1 MAFAGIVAE
10 IPLAQSGISG
20 VENPTILLPSDVLEA
35 NYISLYGQV
44 VRKEGGQTPY
54 TPSPL
59 GATVLNGFDWFPTA
73 AVQREIVVLGD
84 GRVLKDNGAGTF
96 PVPLASGI
104 AVSQPSQF
112 VAGGAE
118 ATGRAR
124 KLFLFTGGS
133 PVQVLAGD
141 TVTMAALAKPAAD
154 WSGSQ
159 HPLCGAVHANRLWA
173 AGNLSDPHRVYYSTV
188 TDHEDF
194 QDTTNAG
201 SLSVFSGEGD
211 RITGL
216 FSYRG
221 VLIVGKAPRGMY
233 VIDTTGIQPTT
244 YGVDSLSRAIGLA
257 TGNAMAQIDNDVI
270 LLDTAGNL
278 QSLAAVQAL
287 GDLSTLTYGQEVDL
301 ANYLTDKVNAAQ
313 TMWARMAYYGLK
325 RELHVAV
332 PLTGQ
337 TTNTGR
343 LVVDYNGPSRPRF
356 RLSEPESCVALWLKH
371 LGVNGPLRPV
381 RGDTAGMLWD
391 LDQATPSAA
400 GVPGSQARVLTPA
413 LDMGHL
419 DPGLAARVKQ
429 GFYLELVTA
438 LLGPWN
444 LDIDV
449 YWDGRRQQQL
459 AFTMRNQHGLP
470 EGQVV
475 SLQQRLLGSG
485 RRVQFDVRQT
495 VGGQGMEVY
504 RLYMAFS
511 ALDHRQNEVYWT

>member
-1 MAFAGIVAE
+1 MAFSGMVVE
-10 IPLAQSGISG
+10 IPLAQSGVTG

-44 VRKEGGQTPY
+44 VRKEGGQSPY

-59 GATVLNGFDWFPTA
+59 GATVLNGADWFPTS
-73 AVQREIVVLGD
+73 AVQRQIVLLGNGSVRRD
-84 GRVLKDNGAGTF
+84 IGAGTF
-96 PVPLASGI
+96 PDTLATGL

-112 VAGGAE
+112 VAAGAE
-118 ATGRAR
+118 ATAKPR

-141 TVTMAALAKPAAD
+141 GTTMAAIASPAAD
-154 WSGSQ
+154 WTGANQ
-159 HPLCGAVHANRLWA
+159 PLCGAVHANRLWA
-173 AGNLSDPHRVYYSTV
+173 AGNLSDPHRVYYSQV
-188 TDHEDF
+188 DNHEDF
-194 QDTTNAG
+194 ADTTNAG

-221 VLIVGKAPRGMY
+221 VLIVGKAPRGIY
-233 VIDTTGIQPTT
+233 VIDTTGVTVTT
-244 YGVDSLSRAIGLA
+244 YKVDNLSHAVGLS

-301 ANYLTDKVNAAQ
+301 ANYLTEKVNAAQ
-313 TMWARMAYYGLK
+313 VQWARMAYYGLK
-325 RELHVAV
+325 RELHIAV

-343 LVVDYNGPSRPRF
+343 LVVDYNGPSRPRY
-356 RLSEPESCVALWLKH
+356 RLSQPESCPALWLKH

-381 RGDTAGMLWD
+381 RGDTAGLVWD
-391 LDQATPSAA
+391 LDQATPSPA

-413 LDMGHL
+413 LDFGHI

-449 YWDGRRQQQL
+449 YWDGRRHQQL

-485 RRVQFDVRQT
+485 RRVQFDVKQT

-511 ALDHRQNEVYWT
+511 ALDHRQNEVYWS

>member
-1 MAFAGIVAE
+1 MAFAGTVVE
-10 IPLAQSGISG
+10 IPLAAEGITG
-20 VENPTILLPSDVLEA
+20 IRNPVIIPPSAVLDA
-35 NYISLYGQV
+35 NYVSLYGGLIA
-44 VRKEGGQTPY
+44 KEGGQSPY

-59 GATVLNGFDWFPTA
+59 GATVLNGYDWFPSA
-73 AVQREIVVLGD
+73 AVQRQVVVLGT
-84 GRVLKDNGAGTF
+84 GVVRKDSGTGTF
-96 PVPLASGI
+96 PATLASGL
-104 AVSQPSQF
+104 AVMAPSQF
-112 VAGGAE
+112 VPGGAE
-118 ATGRAR
+118 ATGRPR

-141 TVTMAALAKPAAD
+141 GTSMTALAKPAAD

-173 AGNLSDPHRVYYSTV
+173 AGNLSDPHRVYYSQV

-221 VLIVGKAPRGMY
+221 VLIVGKSPRGLY

-244 YGVDSLSRAIGLA
+244 YAVDSLSRAVGLS
-257 TGNAMAQIDNDVI
+257 TGNAMAQVDNDVI

-313 TMWARMAYYGLK
+313 TMWARMVYYGLK

-332 PLTGQ
+332 PMTGQ

-356 RLSEPESCVALWLKH
+356 RLSQPESCVALWLKH
-371 LGVNGPLRPV
+371 LGVGGPLRPI
-381 RGDTAGMLWD
+381 RGDTAGMVWD

-400 GVPGSQARVLTPA
+400 GVPGSSARVLTPA
-413 LDMGHL
+413 MDMGHV
-419 DPGLAARVKQ
+419 DPSLASRVKQ

-449 YWDGRRQQQL
+449 YWDGRKHQSL
-459 AFTMRNQHGLP
+459 AFTMRNPHGLP
-470 EGQVV
+470 PAQAV

-485 RRVQFDVRQT
+485 RRIQFDVRQT

-511 ALDHRQNEVYWT
+511 ALDHRQNEVYWR